1 MSSEHAEN
9 AGPEHTAPE
18 GAAPEGIGG
27 EAAATDGSPD
37 AARVVKDDGTQ
48 AERPEES
55 GSPEPALPA
64 GDATDATDAAYAVDP
79 ADVDDPATAGAA
91 GVWDVVVV
99 GAGPAGAS
107 AAYAAAVAGR
117 RVLLLEKSELPRYK
131 TCGGGI
137 IGPSRDSLPPGFELP
152 LQDRVHAV
160 TFSMDGRF
168 ARTRRSR
175 KMLFGLINRPE
186 FDAQL
191 VEHAQKAGAEL
202 RTGATVTRVE
212 QHGPSVPDRRTVAV
226 VLADGETLL
235 ARAVVGA
242 DGSASRI
249 GAHVGVKMGQ
259 VDLGLE
265 AEIPVPASVAEDWK
279 GRVLIDWGPMPGS
292 YGWVFPK
299 GDTLTVGVISARGE
313 GAATKRYME
322 DFVARLG
329 LSGFEP
335 TISSG
340 HLTRC
345 RTDDSPLSRGRVLV
359 CGDAAGLLEPWTR
372 EGISYA
378 LRSGRLAG
386 EWAVRVA
393 EANDAVDARRQALN
407 YAFAIK
413 AGLGVEMAVGRR
425 MLAVFE
431 RRPGLL
437 HATITGLRPAWNAFA
452 DITRGS
458 ATLGGM
464 VRSNG
469 MARRALEILDK
480 RMDTSS
486 GVGPVGRGVGR
497 RDRADSETS
506 DRSETLET
514 AEAPEAAEVPA
525 EHGAAPATS
534 APSPSSDVSA
544 IEGEGAKAPGKAA
557 DPEAPEAV

>member
-9 AGPEHTAPE
+9 AGPESTEPLV
-18 GAAPEGIGG
+18 PGG
-27 EAAATDGSPD
+27 PAAAAGSSGAEQGPVVDADPGADLGTDSS
-37 AARVVKDDGTQ
+37 
-48 AERPEES
+48 AE
-55 GSPEPALPA
+55 A
-64 GDATDATDAAYAVDP
+64 G
-79 ADVDDPATAGAA
+79 ADVDADAGGERAD
-91 GVWDVVVV
+91 VWDVVVV

-160 TFSMDGRF
+160 TFSLEGRF

-175 KMLFGLINRPE
+175 RMLFGLINRPE

-191 VEHAQKAGAEL
+191 VEHAQKAGAQL
-202 RTGATVTRVE
+202 RTGATVSRVE

-226 VLADGETLL
+226 VLADGETVL

-249 GAHVGVKMGQ
+249 GAHVGVKLGQ

-265 AEIPVPASVAEDWK
+265 AEIPVPPSVAEDWK

-313 GAATKRYME
+313 GAATKRYLE

-393 EANDAVDARRQALN
+393 EAGDAVDARRQALN

-437 HATITGLRPAWNAFA
+437 HAVITGVRPAWKAFA

-469 MARRALEILDK
+469 LARRALEVLDR
-480 RMDTSS
+480 RMDTES
-486 GVGPVGRGVGR
+486 GVGTAGRGVGR
-497 RDRADSETS
+497 KDDGADAGTGTGT
-506 DRSETLET
+506 D
-514 AEAPEAAEVPA
+514 ADAAPEAAA
-525 EHGAAPATS
+525 GAS
-534 APSPSSDVSA
+534 
-544 IEGEGAKAPGKAA
+544 
-557 DPEAPEAV
+557 